1 MNIYRTN
8 RLLFGERLVSQVLP
22 KIWKEDE
29 TKELFLKA
37 ISQRMNLPLTMD
49 IVHSCSHQKQDP
61 WLLGSSKLHATLW
74 FHLLQQGT
82 WLDQA
87 LFQFRYNRFCLV
99 FKKNNKDSKKPFF
112 AKWSAHFPCLLHD
125 SVPDF
130 KKVYETKKLEG
141 KGPTSLIRWNPSNVD
156 RLSTSIW

>member
-99 FKKNNKDSKKPFF
+99 FKKTTKIQKILSLLNDLHTFRVCYTIQCLISRRCMKPR
-112 AKWSAHFPCLLHD
+112 S
-125 SVPDF
+125 
-130 KKVYETKKLEG
+130 
-141 KGPTSLIRWNPSNVD
+141 
-156 RLSTSIW
+156 

>member
-8 RLLFGERLVSQVLP
+8 RLLFWERLVSQMLP

-29 TKELFLKA
+29 TKELFLKT

-49 IVHSCSHQKQDP
+49 ICHGCSHQKQDP

-74 FHLLQQGT
+74 FHLHQQGT
-82 WLDQA
+82 WLNQV

-99 FKKNNKDSKKPFF
+99 FKKTTKIQKSLSLLNDL
-112 AKWSAHFPCLLHD
+112 HTCHVCYMIQCLI
-125 SVPDF
+125 SRR
-130 KKVYETKKLEG
+130 YMKLR
-141 KGPTSLIRWNPSNVD
+141 S
-156 RLSTSIW
+156 